1 MSSFESFPLHCY
13 AVCSC
18 SSFILIVNST
28 PLYKQTHYVCIYVTA
43 DGHLGCFQF
52 EVIMLFWAFFYISA
66 GKRTY
71 AFSRCFKWKF
81 SHTAKKKKNYTEHPS
96 TQQLNVTISM
106 LLYLVLVTHLE
117 PDMLECK
124 VKGPLGSIAKSKTS
138 GDDGISA
145 ELFKTQMMML
155 FECYTQY
162 ISKVGKLS
170 SGHRTGKGQF
180 SF

>member
-1 MSSFESFPLHCY
+1 M
-13 AVCSC
+13 
-18 SSFILIVNST
+18 
-28 PLYKQTHYVCIYVTA
+28 
-43 DGHLGCFQF
+43 
-52 EVIMLFWAFFYISA
+52 
-66 GKRTY
+66 Y
-71 AFSRCFKWKF
+71 AFMLLLMGIWVAF
-81 SHTAKKKKNYTEHPS
+81 SLRSLCCSEHSFTFLLANAHMHFPDVLNENFHIQQKKKKNYTEHPS